1 MGSELEPVT
10 PELLADLQAGL
21 LDDDTAAAVRRR
33 VRADPEAAHAL
44 AALDTVRRELG
55 RLGAELESDSASAPE
70 VPAEVT
76 ARIGAAL
83 RAAEP
88 PSKHR

>member
-1 MGSELEPVT
+1 MGSDLEPVT

-21 LDDDTAAAVRRR
+21 LDDDTAAAVRRK
-33 VRADPEAAHAL
+33 VRADPDAARTL
-44 AALDTVRRELG
+44 AALDSVRRELS
-55 RLGAELESDSASAPE
+55 RLGSDPGSAPE

-83 RAAEP
+83 RDTEP
-88 PSKHR
+88 PSKRR

>member
-1 MGSELEPVT
+1 MGGDLEPVA
-10 PELLADLQAGL
+10 PELVADLQAGL

-33 VRADPEAAHAL
+33 VRTDPEAAQML
-44 AALDTVRRELG
+44 AALDTVRRELS
-55 RLGAELESDSASAPE
+55 RLGAEPASAPA

-76 ARIGAAL
+76 ARIGAVL

-88 PSKHR
+88 PSKRH